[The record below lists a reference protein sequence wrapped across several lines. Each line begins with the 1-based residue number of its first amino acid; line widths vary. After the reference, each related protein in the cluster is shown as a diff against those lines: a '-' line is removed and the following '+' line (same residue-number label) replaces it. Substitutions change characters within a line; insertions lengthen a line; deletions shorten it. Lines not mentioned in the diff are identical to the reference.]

1 MKEVFNAEGV
11 VVQTCQGHHY
21 VGGCVGSLAMCNRW
35 IKPMVMQWVD
45 AVSFIVKITGK
56 YPQFRVR
63 ASSSKRLTGLTTRAA
78 IP

>member
-1 MKEVFNAEGV
+1 M
-11 VVQTCQGHHY
+11 
-21 VGGCVGSLAMCNRW
+21 GGCVGSLAMCNRW

-63 ASSSKRLTGLTTRAA
+63 ASSSKRLTGLTT
-78 IP
+78 